1 MKHNPL
7 PEIVALIPEQISI
20 LTLELSDKI
29 RAVIYK
35 HTKYRV
41 DDGYI
46 INLIAYLT
54 THDVIESKE
63 LTWKDMQG
71 SVILIKRKV
80 DGENIE
86 QV

>member
-7 PEIVALIPEQISI
+7 PEIVALIPEKISI
-20 LTLELSDKI
+20 LTLELTDKI
-29 RAVIYK
+29 RSLIYK
-35 HTKYRV
+35 HTKHTV

-46 INLIAYLT
+46 LNLIAYLT

>member
-7 PEIVALIPEQISI
+7 PKIVELIPTGISI
-20 LTLELSDKI
+20 LTLELADKI
-29 RAVIYK
+29 RQAIYK
-35 HTKYRV
+35 STKHTV

-46 INLIAYLT
+46 VNLIAYLT
-54 THDVIESKE
+54 TNNIIESKE
-63 LTWKDMQG
+63 LTWHNMEG

-86 QV
+86 